1 MKYTPQKQHRI
12 TQFPEVLDDETA
24 YSLVTRFHRRSGLPN
39 AKRTLDVLFGNH
51 NIQITSDFPSVIP
64 CLSNNCHCSSS
75 NFVNE
80 HTVIPF
86 YRPFMPANDYEQ
98 IMKEVT
104 EENSRGIIK
113 KLSYLANRIHES
125 EHFYWCPECVR
136 EERERLGTRY
146 WHCTHQ
152 IPGVSVCLKHNLNL
166 QRNTRQRRT
175 LSLPPIKANRYPA
188 NIKSPQYLYS
198 KLATQYFWLSACSL
212 DRSRVIATYIS
223 ALQDQHLACDSG
235 RIRMAKLKAR
245 IHEYWGNLFKS
256 PPFSDVLK
264 TKGYEYPEQL
274 FYCKK
279 SYHHPIK
286 HLLLIGPIF
295 GSWVSFLQAYQLGK
309 HSLESRGDKQTSKQS
324 IEPKKSLARSL
335 VHQGNSLRSVAKS
348 SSLSV
353 GTVRAI
359 AEQQHVPI
367 STRPKSIYA
376 TERRAIWRKLLMG
389 SSTQQIAGIYDVSN
403 GSIEQILR
411 CHPYL
416 TPLRK
421 RIRFYKARNYYRNE
435 LTGITGNPSI
445 TRIDIQRNYQRIYTW
460 LYRHDREWMLCN
472 LPMKQPA
479 KYHPRKQGSKNG

>member
-1 MKYTPQKQHRI
+1 MKYTPQQQHRVSL
-12 TQFPEVLDDETA
+12 FPEILDDETA

-64 CLSNNCHCSSS
+64 CLSDNCHCSS
-75 NFVNE
+75 NDFVNE

-86 YRPFMPANDYEQ
+86 YRPFMPASDYEELMNQ
-98 IMKEVT
+98 VT
-104 EENSRGIIK
+104 EENSQGIIR
-113 KLSYLANRIHES
+113 KLSYQANRIHGADY
-125 EHFYWCPECVR
+125 FYSCPECVN

-152 IPGVSVCLKHNLNL
+152 IPGVSVCLKHNLYL
-166 QRNTRQRRT
+166 HSTARQRRA
-175 LSLPPIKANRYPA
+175 LSLPPMKAKRHTA
-188 NIKSPQYLYS
+188 NIKSPQYRYS

-212 DRSRVIATYIS
+212 DRSRVIATYTS
-223 ALQDQHLACDSG
+223 TLQEKNLACASG
-235 RIRMAKLKAR
+235 RIRMASLKAR
-245 IHEYWGNLFKS
+245 IHGYWGHLFKNT
-256 PPFSDVLK
+256 PFSEVLK
-264 TKGYEYPEQL
+264 PEGYEYPEQL

-286 HLLLIGPIF
+286 HLLFIGPVF

-309 HSLESRGDKQTSKQS
+309 HSLEARDEKQTSKQS
-324 IEPKKSLARSL
+324 IEPQKSLARSL

-348 SSLSV
+348 TSLSV

-359 AEQQHVPI
+359 AEQEHIPI
-367 STRPKSIYA
+367 NTRPKSIYA
-376 TERRAIWRKLLMG
+376 TERRAIWRKLFMG
-389 SSTQQIAGIYDVSN
+389 KSTQQIANTYGVSN

-421 RIRFYKARNYYRNE
+421 RIRFYKALTHYRNE
-435 LTGITGNPSI
+435 LTGITSNQSI
-445 TRIDIQRNYQRIYTW
+445 TRIDIQRNYQSIYTW
-460 LYRHDREWMLCN
+460 LYRHDREWLLSH
-472 LPMKQPA
+472 LPEKQPA
-479 KYHPRKQGSKNG
+479 KYYPRKRGNKNG